1 MPYFDPLLLK
11 IVFHGSAG
19 IFMPFS
25 HQNCLLLNISEKESR
40 MENGVVI
47 SSLDK
52 YWKSDT
58 NKIIFILKTFKIIR
72 VYKIEKDY
80 KPSGKINFRLT
91 LIKSV

>member
-1 MPYFDPLLLK
+1 
-11 IVFHGSAG
+11 
-19 IFMPFS
+19 
-25 HQNCLLLNISEKESR
+25 

-52 YWKSDT
+52 YWKSDP

-80 KPSGKINFRLT
+80 KPLGKINFRLT